1 MHAGQGMI
9 DVPHLIHHLASLV
22 VRAADVVLIA
32 LEVATDHQRLAS
44 PRGEL
49 TIAVELHPG
58 VDGLVASLC
67 NGSKEVV
74 LYLVSGVAHVG
85 ITHHDGGTLVLLELC
100 EHIVAQLAQLGYLYG
115 FEGGRVVIAPGIHV
129 SDIDIYIYP
138 IGHSDHIMAEAL
150 LDAGVG
156 SVGKSTY
163 LGCILNHSL
172 ASGAQP
178 LLPEEA
184 QTVGIGTLAEV
195 EYTKRTAILAC
206 IVVAHG
212 CCKLCV
218 VLKVLT
224 HCQEIPSQRVGLVA
238 QGYSALL
245 AWTIAVD
252 G

>member
-1 MHAGQGMI
+1 M
-9 DVPHLIHHLASLV
+9 
-22 VRAADVVLIA
+22 
-32 LEVATDHQRLAS
+32 
-44 PRGEL
+44 
-49 TIAVELHPG
+49 
-58 VDGLVASLC
+58 
-67 NGSKEVV
+67 
-74 LYLVSGVAHVG
+74 SGVAHVG
-85 ITHHDGGTLVLLELC
+85 ITHHDGRTLVLLELC
-100 EHIVAQLAQLGYLYG
+100 KHIIAQLAQLGYLYG
-115 FEGGRVVIAPGIHV
+115 FEGGRVFIAPGIHV

-138 IGHSDHIMAEAL
+138 IDHSDHIVAEAL

-156 SVGKSTY
+156 SVGQSTY

-195 EYTKRTAILAC
+195 EYTKRTAIC
-206 IVVAHG
+206 SCMVVAHG

-224 HCQEIPSQRVGLVA
+224 HRQEIPSQRVGLVA

-245 AWTIAVD
+245 AWTILVD